1 MYMYVYAPFFTA
13 VSDYTPLTVPLVFQP
28 GMIQECVDVFI
39 SSDFILESSEMFSV
53 LLTTLDQAVSF
64 SIISADV
71 TIMDDDSELGISK
84 LQYGLT
90 YV

>member
-1 MYMYVYAPFFTA
+1 MYMYAYAPFFTA
-13 VSDYTPLTVPLVFQP
+13 VSDYTPLTVQLVFQP

-71 TIMDDDSELGISK
+71 TIMDDDSELGISE
-84 LQYGLT
+84 LEYGLT